1 MHSACPLVVIGFAI
15 LYALALGPFI
25 VGMFGLSVVYNRL
38 AGFFLMPLGL
48 PWKQNARCLP

>member
-25 VGMFGLSVVYNRL
+25 VGMFGLSVVCPDRWQ
-38 AGFFLMPLGL
+38 ASS
-48 PWKQNARCLP
+48 